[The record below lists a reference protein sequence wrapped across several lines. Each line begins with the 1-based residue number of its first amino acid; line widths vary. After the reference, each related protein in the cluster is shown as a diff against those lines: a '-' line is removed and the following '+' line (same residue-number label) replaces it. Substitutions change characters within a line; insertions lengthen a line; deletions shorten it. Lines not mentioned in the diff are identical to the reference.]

1 MEMNQIWT
9 IKRASQELD
18 LSPNGVRWLVS
29 QGRLACTQTADG
41 LRLFD
46 ADAVKELAQKR
57 AENKSQPKQAA

>member
-1 MEMNQIWT
+1 MNEIWT
-9 IKRASQELD
+9 IKRAAQQLD

-46 ADAVKELAQKR
+46 ASAVRELAQKR
-57 AENKSQPKQAA
+57 AEEKAQPKQAA